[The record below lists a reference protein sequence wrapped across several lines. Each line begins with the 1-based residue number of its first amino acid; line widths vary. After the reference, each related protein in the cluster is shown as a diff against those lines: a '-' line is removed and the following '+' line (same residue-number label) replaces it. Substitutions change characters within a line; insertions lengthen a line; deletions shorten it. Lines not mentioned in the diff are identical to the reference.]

1 MGLVTRVTMGGPNL
15 NAMGCAARIGTQLGL
30 LLLLLTAVSLLTM
43 PFTQHLWT
51 WDRFLH
57 GGQDFETS
65 ALVIL
70 TALNLVLVLAKCC
83 KQNVGELLALWQ
95 CFSVLHVARTSTAT
109 VQDAVTAVPQH
120 RVSIPDLPSY
130 QLPLLI

>member
-1 MGLVTRVTMGGPNL
+1 L
-15 NAMGCAARIGTQLGL
+15 GCAARIGTRLGL
-30 LLLLLTAVSLLTM
+30 LLLGLTAVSLITM

-83 KQNVGELLALWQ
+83 KQNVGRLLTLWR
-95 CFSVLHVARTSTAT
+95 CFAVVRSAPICRAMFT
-109 VQDAVTAVPQH
+109 DAVLASLEH
-120 RVSIPDLPSY
+120 RVAIPDLPAY

>member
-1 MGLVTRVTMGGPNL
+1 VRQESKSGPNL
-15 NAMGCAARIGTQLGL
+15 NAMGCAARIGTRLGL
-30 LLLLLTAVSLLTM
+30 LLLALTALSLITM

-57 GGQDFETS
+57 GGQDFES
-65 ALVIL
+65 GALVIL

-83 KQNVGELLALWQ
+83 KQNVGRLLALWR
-95 CFSVLHVARTSTAT
+95 CFAVVYGTLVSRARFT
-109 VQDAVTAVPQH
+109 DAVLASLQH
-120 RVSIPDLPSY
+120 RVAIPDLPAY

>member
-1 MGLVTRVTMGGPNL
+1 LVTRGTTAGPNL
-15 NAMGCAARIGTQLGL
+15 NAMGCAARIGTRLGL
-30 LLLLLTAVSLLTM
+30 LLLLLTAVSLITM

-65 ALVIL
+65 ALLIL

-83 KQNVGELLALWQ
+83 KQNVGKLLTAWRRLAIEGIEKVSGRTCGGAVAAALN
-95 CFSVLHVARTSTAT
+95 
-109 VQDAVTAVPQH
+109 H
-120 RVSIPDLPSY
+120 RVSIPDLPAY
-130 QLPLLI
+130 HLPLLI